1 VSLRKLLGK
10 LLLFGVLEIGAL
22 CGVPMSPEHIKRL
35 MEVMN
40 RTEIVQMIDREG
52 PR

>member
-10 LLLFGVLEIGAL
+10 ILLFAVLEIGAL
-22 CGVPMSPEHIKRL
+22 CGVPMSPEQIKGL

-40 RTEIVQMIDREG
+40 RTQIVQTIEKEG
-52 PR
+52 P